1 MAINAKDFQTLVRE
15 QVAAIQGGTSKVL
28 VDLSVGSILR
38 SVVEAYSAVALWLQG
53 LILQLLATT
62 RAATSSGT
70 DLDSWVADYGLT
82 RLPASPASGVVT
94 FSRFT
99 PTQQAVVPVGAIVQ
113 TADGTQQYA
122 VTVDTTNPA
131 YSASQGGY
139 VMAAGNA
146 SVNAPVVAVSVGA
159 AGNAS
164 VNAPVVAV
172 SVGAAG
178 NASVNGVNTLGQA
191 IPGVDTVTNA
201 AAFTNG
207 TNAESDAALRTRFIA
222 YVASLSKA
230 TKAAV
235 GYAATSLKQG
245 LTYTLVENQQYNG
258 TAQNGYFYLVVDDG
272 TGYPSSTFLATVYN
286 AIDAVRPLTSTF
298 GVFAPVVLAANVG
311 MTITTAAGYDHI
323 ATASL
328 VAAALT
334 SYINSLP
341 LGTPLAWS
349 RLAQVAYDASP
360 GVTNVSA
367 VLLNGATADIATTN
381 QQVVKAGTVSV
392 A

>member
-1 MAINAKDFQTLVRE
+1 MQSKDFQTLVRE

-38 SVVEAYSAVALWLQG
+38 AVVEAYSAVAMWLQG

-62 RAATSSGT
+62 RAATSGGT
-70 DLDSWVADYGLT
+70 DLDSWMADYGLK
-82 RLPASPASGVVT
+82 RQPANAASGVVT

-99 PTQQAVVPVGAIVQ
+99 PTNQAVVPVGAIVQ

-139 VMAAGNA
+139 LIPAGNV
-146 SVNAPVVAVSVGA
+146 SVNAPVVAVSVGT
-159 AGNAS
+159 G
-164 VNAPVVAV
+164 
-172 SVGAAG
+172 G
-178 NASVNGVNTLGQA
+178 NASVNGINTLGQA

-207 TNAESDAALRTRFIA
+207 ANAESDAALRTRFIA

-230 TKAAV
+230 TKGAV
-235 GYAATSLKQG
+235 GYAATSPKQG
-245 LTYTLVENQQYNG
+245 LTYALVENQQYNG

-272 TGYPSSTFLATVYN
+272 TGYPSSTLLATVYN

-298 GVFAPVVLAANVG
+298 GVFAPVVVPASVG
-311 MTITTAAGYDHI
+311 MTIATAAGYDHV

-328 VAAALT
+328 VSTALT
-334 SYINSLP
+334 NYINSLP

-367 VLLNGATADIATTN
+367 VLLNGGTADIATTPK
-381 QQVVKAGTVSV
+381 QVVKAATVSV